1 MRKSDCYLVSVSI
14 SLEWVK
20 MDMSCMSEPVAQEV
34 EELHSLYPNV
44 DRETKVLVH
53 VESNLIETTNMLETI
68 EQSGFDIGWQLT
80 GAER

>member
-1 MRKSDCYLVSVSI
+1 
-14 SLEWVK
+14 
-20 MDMSCMSEPVAQEV
+20 MDMSCISEPVAQEV
-34 EELHSLYPNV
+34 EELHPLYPNV
-44 DRETKVLVH
+44 DHETKVLVH

>member
-1 MRKSDCYLVSVSI
+1 
-14 SLEWVK
+14 
-20 MDMSCMSEPVAQEV
+20 MSEPVAQEV

-68 EQSGFDIGWQLT
+68 EQSGFDIG
-80 GAER
+80 